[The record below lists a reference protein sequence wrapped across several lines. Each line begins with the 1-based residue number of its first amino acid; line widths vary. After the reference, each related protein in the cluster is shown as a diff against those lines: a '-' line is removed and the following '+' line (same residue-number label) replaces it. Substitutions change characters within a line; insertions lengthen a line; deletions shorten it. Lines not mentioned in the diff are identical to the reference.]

1 MSSTTLV
8 QAAIFT
14 VGALVGGGVTAA
26 LTTRKAPVAALPP
39 PSVPAV
45 VQVGP
50 SGQAQ
55 MMMQPVSPGMLEPV
69 LKYGNPGAC
78 RRA

>member
-26 LTTRKAPVAALPP
+26 LTSRKAPVAALPP
-39 PSVPAV
+39 PAV

-78 RRA
+78 WRE

>member
-26 LTTRKAPVAALPP
+26 LTTRKVPVAALP
-39 PSVPAV
+39 PAV